1 VAHTPDNA
9 TPSGFPSAPI
19 GGIIRLPSLTS
30 TANKMKRARPQDW
43 SEAELKRLKGMAR
56 RKVNARQIALALGR
70 HAGSVKKKLREIGKV
85 PRKR

>member
-1 VAHTPDNA
+1 MVDASCN
-9 TPSGFPSAPI
+9 GFPLAPI
-19 GGIIRLPSLTS
+19 GGIMGVPSLTS